1 MSYRVR
7 LGKFPK
13 KHHEKYKN
21 LTTDQIEEKYGED
34 DGSECLYFNYG
45 SPEEFTEI
53 EYIPGYLYNGKE
65 KWLDFYDFKMNNLEY
80 EFFIITKESLKE
92 IIEQLSKEV
101 YNLYNE
107 VYEEFESD
115 DGQSRALN
123 IIYSKKCD
131 WTTDFFNHLDYRED
145 SLLVSRAESLEYV
158 VLNLVN
164 IYKLFNWEDDYL
176 IFSGWWVVDY
186 TRSTTVPSST

>member
-1 MSYRVR
+1 MATRSSG
-7 LGKFPK
+7 LFLWPDFGLFLK
-13 KHHEKYKN
+13 K
-21 LTTDQIEEKYGED
+21 LSGT
-34 DGSECLYFNYG
+34 
-45 SPEEFTEI
+45 
-53 EYIPGYLYNGKE
+53 
-65 KWLDFYDFKMNNLEY
+65 WDFYDFKMNNLEY

-176 IFSGWWVVDY
+176 IFSGW
-186 TRSTTVPSST
+186 

>member
-1 MSYRVR
+1 MSYRTR
-7 LGKFPK
+7 IGKFPK
-13 KHHEKYKN
+13 KDHAKYRNKTAEE
-21 LTTDQIEEKYGED
+21 LAEKYGED
-34 DGSECLYFNYG
+34 DGSDYPNFNYG
-45 SPEEFTEI
+45 SPDEFKEI
-53 EYIPGYLYNGKE
+53 EYIPGYIYAGKE
-65 KWLDFYDFKMNNLEY
+65 NWQDFYDFKMDNLES
-80 EFFIITKESLKE
+80 EFFIIPKESFKLM
-92 IIEQLSKEV
+92 IEQLSKEV

-115 DGQSRALN
+115 NGQSRALN

-164 IYKLFNWEDDYL
+164 IYKLFNWEEDYL
-176 IFSGWWVVDY
+176 ILSGW
-186 TRSTTVPSST
+186 

>member
-13 KHHEKYKN
+13 KYHNKYKN
-21 LTTDQIEEKYGED
+21 LTTDEIENKYGED
-34 DGSECLYFNYG
+34 DGSEHLSFNYG
-45 SPEEFTEI
+45 SPEEFVEI
-53 EYIPGYLYNGKE
+53 EYIPGYIYNGRE
-65 KWLDFYDFKMNNLEY
+65 DWLDFYDFKMDNLGS
-80 EFFIITKESLKE
+80 EFFIIPKENLKI

-101 YNLYNE
+101 HKMYNE
-107 VYEEFESD
+107 IYEEFQSD
-115 DGQSRALN
+115 DGKSRALN

-145 SLLVSRAESLEYV
+145 SLLVSRAESLEYI

-164 IYKLFNWEDDYL
+164 IYKLFNWEEDYL
-176 IFSGWWVVDY
+176 ILSGW
-186 TRSTTVPSST
+186 